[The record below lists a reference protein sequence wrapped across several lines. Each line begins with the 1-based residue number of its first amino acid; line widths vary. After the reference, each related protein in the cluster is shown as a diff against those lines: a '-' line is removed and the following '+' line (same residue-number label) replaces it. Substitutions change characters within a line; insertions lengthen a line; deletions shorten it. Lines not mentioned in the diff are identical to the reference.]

1 MLQIS
6 HPSRNPDLPSFVHPA
21 LREVESDLEKAADCW
36 SLLKECKPEYL
47 PREIRE
53 PKAAYDARL
62 GRSTYASFYRDA
74 IVAFAGVLSR
84 FELRDPPASVVDH
97 QTAIDSDGNSL
108 KAFLMTADAWVLRD
122 GGCLLTVDLPPEREQ
137 SRAEQR
143 QAGRRAYLAQVERR
157 NVLNW
162 RTARVGG
169 VERCVAVTI
178 LEWDEREDGDYGVRM
193 VPRYRV
199 MAGSRWRLLEIEEGA
214 SRGDYAIQVVDE
226 GEFLDAS
233 GQPLPYPPV
242 VWYGST
248 RDGFGRGQ
256 MPLLSLAELSI
267 DWFREYSDLKELLHK
282 TALPVAVMK
291 GMDAGKPLAIGPNS
305 VVSITDPNGSFQFVE
320 VAGSSLGKHQEHLV
334 HIESLIDRQTL
345 SFLFGGGNRTATQSL
360 LESAQLQ
367 ATLTSLSEA
376 KDSSVSTLFEIW
388 AAFTGDELIL
398 GSGIDMAQG
407 VFDQPVGPE
416 QLTVAQNLYN
426 SSLISRA
433 SLLALERKAG
443 LLRPG
448 VTDEQ
453 EEELIK
459 QDEPNWNGGAPA
471 PGANALGD
479 VRLGDNGLPI
489 G

>member
-1 MLQIS
+1 VLQIS
-6 HPSRNPDLPSFVHPA
+6 HPSRNPDLPSFIHPA
-21 LREVESDLEKAADCW
+21 QREVEKDLERAADCW
-36 SLLKECKPEYL
+36 ALLKDCKDSYL

-53 PKAAYDARL
+53 PLAAYKGRVE
-62 GRSTYASFYRDA
+62 RSTYASFYRDA

-84 FELRDPPASVVDH
+84 FELRDPPASVVEY
-97 QTAIDSDGNSL
+97 QTAIDADGNSL
-108 KAFLMTADAWVLRD
+108 KAHLMTADAWVLRD
-122 GGCLLTVDLPPEREQ
+122 GGCLLTVDLPPAREE

-169 VERCVAVTI
+169 VERCVACTI
-178 LEWDEREDGDYGVRM
+178 LEWAEEEDGDYGTKL
-193 VPRYRV
+193 VPQYRV
-199 MAGSRWRLLEIEEGA
+199 MAGGRWRLLQIEEGNG
-214 SRGDYAIQVVDE
+214 RGDYALQVIDE
-226 GEFLDAS
+226 GEFLDAN
-233 GQPLPYPPV
+233 GTPLAYPPV

-248 RDGFGRGQ
+248 REGFGRGQ
-256 MPLLSLAELSI
+256 LPLLSLAELSL
-267 DWFREYSDLKELLHK
+267 DWFREYSDLSELLHK

-291 GMDAGKPLAIGPNS
+291 GMDAGKPLSIGPNS
-305 VVSITDPNGSFQFVE
+305 VLGITDPNGSFQFVE
-320 VAGSSLGKHQEHLV
+320 VAGSSLAAHQQHLT
-334 HIESLIDRQTL
+334 HIEGLIDRQTL

-376 KDSSVSTLFEIW
+376 KDSAISTLFEIW
-388 AAFTGDELIL
+388 CAFTGDEIIP

-416 QLTVAQNLYN
+416 QLTIAQNLYN

-448 VTDEQ
+448 VTDE
-453 EEELIK
+453 EEEAAI
-459 QDEPNWNGGAPA
+459 QETEPTFSGGAPA
-471 PGANALGD
+471 PGVNDLA
-479 VRLGDNGLPI
+479 GDNGLPI